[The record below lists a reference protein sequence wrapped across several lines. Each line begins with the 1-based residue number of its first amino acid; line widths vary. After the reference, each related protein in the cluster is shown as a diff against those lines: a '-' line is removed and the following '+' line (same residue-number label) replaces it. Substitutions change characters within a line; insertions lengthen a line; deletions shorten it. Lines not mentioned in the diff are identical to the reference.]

1 MIRFSGTLAAGAAT
15 AAALAIVATGAVA
28 GNANIRSLACTA
40 QVVNQTIHYCGPAR
54 ATLSAFPGV
63 TFRNGTCRHQI
74 LQSGPLLSLGLG
86 VRTQNAATNGGK
98 AYFGL
103 TISGKLS
110 RPTGGGVIAYA
121 NGKRWGGKGVSFH
134 STASGGTFVVRGIR
148 GSTGTKT
155 GTFHC

>member
-1 MIRFSGTLAAGAAT
+1 MRRLSGSLVPGAAM
-15 AAALAIVATGAVA
+15 AVVLAVVATSAVA
-28 GNANIRSLACTA
+28 GGAGTRAPACKA
-40 QVVNQTIHYCGPAR
+40 RIVGQTVHYCGPAR
-54 ATLSAFPGV
+54 ATLTAFPGV
-63 TFRNGTCRHQI
+63 TFRNGTCRHQV
-74 LQSGPLLSLGLG
+74 LQSGPLLSLALG
-86 VRTQNAATNGGK
+86 VRTQNATTNGGK

-134 STASGGTFVVRGIR
+134 GTASSGTFVVRGIR